1 MTEKEEEYSNQYA
14 KYVFELRQKYKEY
27 LSFENMKNAEID
39 LFSKLFIQ
47 WKYSIPVEVI
57 ENYNKVKEEENDLF
71 FIKEEINN
79 DFDEIQKIINRRK
92 KND

>member
-47 WKYSIPVEVI
+47 WKYSIPIEVI
-57 ENYNKVKEEENDLF
+57 ENYNKV
-71 FIKEEINN
+71 KEEINN